1 MKKMNLIRKA
11 TCLIAGSLLIC
22 LSLAGC
28 GNSSASSASAS
39 DTETPAASKTVTVTF
54 MNQDNTLGTTQGAA
68 GEVLDPSTYSSYET
82 VDGFEFGGWYETP
95 TLLAASKKDLSV
107 DTFSEDTTLY
117 GDFKNLNVT
126 EDTRKW
132 YIAGSST
139 KGPLKLNNWA
149 AKLSDDEKASF
160 ELTKTG
166 NKTNEFQLTIDL
178 FTDDMFQIIHDWNWD
193 GQKGFGK
200 FTEIDESQ
208 MENAGGLGGTADKAN
223 VKVLQDGNYT
233 ITLTT
238 DPDNAAQ
245 DTLTIVRNSDPVS
258 APEETEAEPFEVTE
272 NTKVM
277 VKGSWV
283 ADWSELKEL
292 ERREDSAV
300 YSITLDLD
308 ADTELC
314 FSVFEGDEDTGL
326 VLKEENVDDTS
337 MALLTK
343 NGNNIQ
349 VPEKGSYTFELDL
362 SSMTV
367 SISK

>member
-1 MKKMNLIRKA
+1 MKKMNLLRKA
-11 TCLIAGSLLIC
+11 TGLLIGAAFFC
-22 LSLAGC
+22 LSVSGC
-28 GNSSASSASAS
+28 GNSATSASA
-39 DTETPAASKTVTVTF
+39 TEPEAEPAATTVTITF
-54 MNQDNTLGTTQGAA
+54 MNNDDLLGTATGNA
-68 GEVLDPSTYSSYET
+68 GEVLDPSSYSSYES

-95 TLLAASKKDLSV
+95 TLLAASLKDLSTA
-107 DTFSEDTTLY
+107 TFAEDTTLY

-139 KGPLKLNNWA
+139 KGPLALNNWA
-149 AKLSDDEKASF
+149 AKLSDEEMALF
-160 ELTKTG
+160 ELTRTG
-166 NKTNEFQLTIDL
+166 NATNEFQITIDL
-178 FTDDMFQIIHDWNWD
+178 FADDMFQIIHDWKWD

-200 FTEIDESQ
+200 FTEIDETQ
-208 MENAGGLGGTADKAN
+208 MENAGGLGGTDDKAN
-223 VKVLQDGNYT
+223 VKVLVDGNYT

-245 DTLTIVRNSDPVS
+245 DTLTIVRNSDPLNE
-258 APEETEAEPFEVTE
+258 ATEIEAEPFEVTD

-292 ERREDSAV
+292 ERKEGTAE
-300 YSITLDLD
+300 YSISLDLE

-326 VLKEENVDDTS
+326 VLKEENVDDAS
-337 MALLTK
+337 KAILAD

-349 VPEKGSYTFELDL
+349 VPESGTYNFTLDL

-367 SISK
+367 TVSK